1 MLCLSFS
8 ARMLQVF
15 LRDCLRVLKLKI
27 SFIIFLF
34 TFQNFEVV
42 VNSNMVKYNCQP
54 RMRRM
59 TMNEK

>member
-15 LRDCLRVLKLKI
+15 LRDCLRVLKLKV

>member
-15 LRDCLRVLKLKI
+15 LRDCLRVLRLKI

-34 TFQNFEVV
+34 MFQNFEVV
-42 VNSNMVKYNCQP
+42 ANSNTVKYNCQP

>member
-15 LRDCLRVLKLKI
+15 LRDCLRVLRLKI

-34 TFQNFEVV
+34 MFQNFEVV
-42 VNSNMVKYNCQP
+42 VNSNTVKYNCQP